1 MGEQDPAI
9 SRAFVEASVPA
20 AYDRFMRPQL
30 FEPWARALIAAA
42 GLVLGQRV
50 LDVAS
55 GTGVVAHAA
64 AQLVGPSGA
73 VTASDISPAMLEV
86 NRSRTRPEGSA
97 PMEFVEC
104 SATSLPFP
112 VADFDAVLCQHSL
125 QFIPERAAAVAEMRR
140 VLVSGG
146 VAAVSVWVKGS
157 SHGLFSP
164 VVETLAAA
172 GLPEPFP
179 DAYQWSTHCMSEAE
193 LRHTFSSA
201 GFANVNIDTRSIT
214 AVWPDLVTAI
224 AAVQGMPYGPM
235 LASLPSEQRQTILDE
250 IAARLGHEQPDGS
263 VRCETSALVAVSR
276 A

>member
-30 FEPWARALIAAA
+30 FEPWARVLTAAA
-42 GLVLGQRV
+42 KLGPGQRV

-64 AQLVGPSGA
+64 AHIVGPGGA
-73 VTASDISPAMLEV
+73 VTASDISAAMLDV
-86 NRSRTRPEGSA
+86 NRSRARPESSA
-97 PMEFVEC
+97 PIDFVEC

-112 VADFDAVLCQHSL
+112 AANFDAVLCQHSI
-125 QFIPERAAAVAEMRR
+125 QFIPDRVAAIAEMRR

-146 VAAVSVWVKGS
+146 VAAVSVWRKGIP
-157 SHGLFSP
+157 HGLFSP

-179 DAYQWSTHCMSEAE
+179 DAYQWSTHCMSEDE
-193 LRHTFSSA
+193 LRDTFSSA
-201 GFANVNIDTRSIT
+201 GFANVTIDARSIT
-214 AVWPDLVTAI
+214 AVWSDAATAT
-224 AAVQGMPYGPM
+224 AAVQGMPYGPL
-235 LASLPSEQRQTILDE
+235 LASLPKQQRDAILDE
-250 IAARLGHEQPDGS
+250 IAARLGHAADGR
-263 VRCETSALVAVSR
+263 VHCETSALVAVSR

>member
-1 MGEQDPAI
+1 M
-9 SRAFVEASVPA
+9 PA

-30 FEPWARALIAAA
+30 FEPWASALIAAA
-42 GLVLGQRV
+42 ELGLGLRV

-64 AQLVGPSGA
+64 ADMVGPSGA
-73 VTASDISPAMLEV
+73 VTASDISAAMLDV
-86 NRSRTRPEGSA
+86 NRSRAGREGAA

-112 VADFDAVLCQHSL
+112 TANFDAVLCQHSL
-125 QFIPERAAAVAEMRR
+125 QFIPDRVAAVSEMRR
-140 VLVSGG
+140 VLVSAG

-157 SHGLFSP
+157 PHGLFSP

-179 DAYQWSTHCMSEAE
+179 DAYLWSTHCMSEAE
-193 LRHTFSSA
+193 LRHTFLSA
-201 GFANVNIDTRSIT
+201 GFATVSIDTRSIT
-214 AVWPDLVTAI
+214 AVWPDSATAT
-224 AAVQGMPYGPM
+224 AAVQGMPYGP
-235 LASLPSEQRQTILDE
+235 LVASLPKEQRQAILDE
-250 IAARLGHEQPDGS
+250 IAARLGHEADGS

-276 A
+276 G